1 MTKDKAE
8 MVYCALGKF
17 VAAVSRLDLVMGHLL
32 EAITQLNPGIARSIY
47 LSQDSV
53 SARRAIVDQAA
64 ANALHDPTQLENYR
78 EISSTVADLMARRN
92 RFLHDIWLSDEQT
105 GDPTLFSMKVLNKN
119 EAVLQLLKQGGDDAV
134 AALKVVKAMPDI
146 DPKKVFLMGFSA
158 GATASLY
165 ATDPKA
171 PGAQQY
177 LTRAFCLCGH
187 ICG

>member
-32 EAITQLNPGIARSIY
+32 EAITHLNPGIARSIY

-105 GDPTLFSMKVLNKN
+105 GDPTLFSMKVLKPS
-119 EAVLQLLKQGGDDAV
+119 VQPGLLPVEPPTPVDPAAIEKETDRAEKLLARMQAFH
-134 AALKVVKAMPDI
+134 AALI
-146 DPKKVFLMGFSA
+146 QSR
-158 GATASLY
+158 T
-165 ATDPKA
+165 
-171 PGAQQY
+171 
-177 LTRAFCLCGH
+177 
-187 ICG
+187 